1 MGKIYL
7 EHLGYYKGICSFIIV
22 ISHKGWLTRLDGA
35 YKIGATKVLV
45 SRQRCN
51 NKATYSSVYPQSRAS
66 KLIPVAAIRSMLAKR
81 INREENLSKRFSDIT
96 PWF

>member
-1 MGKIYL
+1 M
-7 EHLGYYKGICSFIIV
+7 
-22 ISHKGWLTRLDGA
+22 ISNNGWLTRLDGA

-51 NKATYSSVYPQSRAS
+51 NKATYSSVYPQSRAG
-66 KLIPVAAIRSMLAKR
+66 KLIPVSAIRSIIAKR
-81 INREENLSKRFSDIT
+81 VNREENLSKRFSDIT